1 MIQKSLRILCLALFL
16 IIVSVAPASAM
27 IPSFSYRGTVTDLD
41 PAAENITIE
50 ATHKWG
56 CEFDDGSVT
65 CGWMEIEREE
75 MVSAVPVPE
84 VYATIGVGD
93 TVEVTG
99 LPDYRWNGIG
109 LLSEDPVHGYHATDL
124 FGDLN
129 YLPAPL
135 AWGYNIFVTIHPDC
149 DSCTPAVCTGEYA
162 EVTISRDGLERWTGD
177 LFPGDEH
184 TYYDPGDFSN
194 MYVKFISGQ
203 TRASVCPDVDF
214 IFDGPQPVNRFV
226 VHIRPPLITPT
237 TTGSV
242 IVTSRPEGATVY
254 LDGQFLGITPV
265 IESGIE
271 PGVHAILVEKDG
283 YEPRDSGVTV
293 RVGRSSSVSARLVPL
308 FGVIDVRSVPS
319 GASIL
324 LDGTF
329 AGSTPGLID
338 GVIPGTHVVTIT
350 KEGYNPAD
358 VTAYVSAGGRT
369 LVYKRLAPGGAVV
382 AM

>member
-1 MIQKSLRILCLALFL
+1 MIKKSVRIFCPALFL
-16 IIVSVAPASAM
+16 IIVLAVPASAM
-27 IPSFSYRGTVTDLD
+27 IPSFTYLGTVTDLD
-41 PAAENITIE
+41 PATQNITIE

-56 CEFDDGSVT
+56 CVYDDGSVT
-65 CGWMEIEREE
+65 CGWMEIESQE
-75 MVSAVPVPE
+75 MVSAVPVAE
-84 VYATIGVGD
+84 VYAMIAVGD

-109 LLSEDPVHGYHATDL
+109 LLSEDPVHGYLATDL

-135 AWGYNIFVTIHPDC
+135 VGGYDITATTSPDC
-149 DSCTPAVCTGEYA
+149 DSCTPAVCTAEYA
-162 EVTISRDGLERWTGD
+162 EVTISRDGLDRWTGA
-177 LFPGDEH
+177 LFPGEKH
-184 TYYDPGDFSN
+184 MYYDPRDLSN
-194 MYVKFISGQ
+194 VYVRFISGQ
-203 TRASVCPDVDF
+203 TRASMCPDVDF
-214 IFDGPQPVNRFV
+214 IFDGPQPVNRFF
-226 VHIRPPLITPT
+226 VHANPPLIPPA

-283 YEPRDSGVTV
+283 YEPWDSGVTV

-329 AGSTPGLID
+329 AGSTNALID

-369 LVYKRLAPGGAVV
+369 LVYKRLAPGGAVA

>member
-1 MIQKSLRILCLALFL
+1 MKSVRFLCLIVF
-16 IIVSVAPASAM
+16 IILVLAVPVSAM
-27 IPSFSYRGTVTDLD
+27 IPSFAYRGTVAGFD
-41 PAAENITIE
+41 PASENITIE

-56 CEFDDGSVT
+56 CVYEEGAVLCDWV
-65 CGWMEIEREE
+65 EIEPQE
-75 MVSAVPVPE
+75 MTSTVPVAE
-84 VYATIGVGD
+84 VYSMIGVGD

-109 LLSEDPVHGYHATDL
+109 LLSEDPVYGYHATDL

-135 AWGYNIFVTIHPDC
+135 AWGYNIFVTPHPDC
-149 DSCTPAVCTGEYA
+149 DTCTPAVCSAEYA
-162 EVTISRDGLERWTGD
+162 EVTISRDGLERWTGV
-177 LFPGDEH
+177 LFPGEKH
-184 TYYDPGDFSN
+184 MYYDPRDLSN
-194 MYVKFISGQ
+194 VYVKFISGQ
-203 TRASVCPDVDF
+203 TRASMCPDVDF
-214 IFDGPQPVNRFV
+214 IFDGPQPVNRFF
-226 VHIRPPLITPT
+226 VHTNPPLIPPA

-265 IESGIE
+265 VESGIE

-283 YEPRDSGVTV
+283 YEPWDSGVTV
-293 RVGRSSSVSARLVPL
+293 RVGQSSSVSARLVPL

-329 AGSTPGLID
+329 AGSTPRLID

-369 LVYKRLAPGGAVV
+369 LVYKRLAPGGAVA